1 MILNYISDPFVPV
14 NSAWEARGVLSSLI
28 HSSHRS
34 NAHQEGFNEVVFI
47 SSFKMLLLCRST
59 GISRDM
65 SKYIMVSCPVHTRSK
80 HRLLSNN
87 VVSAS
92 SHLGISSI
100 MNKPSVPLM
109 QRPFWQLAEGRR
121 LNLITVD
128 SSLHSCRICNCEQQ
142 PTHYCRSVWN
152 MAINNDNMNN
162 IQLNHVSR
170 FCFFL
175 CISTSAVCL

>member
-14 NSAWEARGVLSSLI
+14 NSAWEARGVLSSLM

-100 MNKPSVPLM
+100 MNKPSVTFDAKTILTT
-109 QRPFWQLAEGRR
+109 GRR
-121 LNLITVD
+121 KEAESDNCRFLFAFMQNL
-128 SSLHSCRICNCEQQ
+128 
-142 PTHYCRSVWN
+142 
-152 MAINNDNMNN
+152 
-162 IQLNHVSR
+162 QLRAATDPLLSQ
-170 FCFFL
+170 
-175 CISTSAVCL
+175 CLKYGNQ